1 MCKSLIRDWQ
11 QSGRNGAEQ
20 ASGECALA
28 STLAS
33 RNFLDETHE
42 MQRAP
47 GLHRF
52 LSKCR
57 VVPLHHR
64 HQRACWA
71 FWWNLK
77 QAWRFIKP
85 SHGDVCLLDQ
95 QMVKSGSE
103 CKKFCA
109 AQNKK
114 FSFSFSCR
122 GHKLDLGGSKSKTAF
137 SGFSVNAHNMFV
149 VIRKYAIHVHK

>member
-28 STLAS
+28 STPAS

-47 GLHRF
+47 GPHRF

-103 CKKFCA
+103 CKILRSPK
-109 AQNKK
+109 QK
-114 FSFSFSCR
+114 SFHFLFLVVGISWT
-122 GHKLDLGGSKSKTAF
+122 LGGSKSKTAF
-137 SGFSVNAHNMFV
+137 SGFSVNAHTSSH
-149 VIRKYAIHVHK
+149 IRKYAIHVHK